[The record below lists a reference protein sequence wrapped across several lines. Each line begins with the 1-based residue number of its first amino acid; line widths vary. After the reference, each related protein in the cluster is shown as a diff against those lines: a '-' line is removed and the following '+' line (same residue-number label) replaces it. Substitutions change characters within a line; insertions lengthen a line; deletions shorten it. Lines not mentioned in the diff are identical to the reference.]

1 VNPQTNLLIIDAQN
15 RFLIHV
21 SLTLTFIGEII
32 LKNHPNMVLSLK
44 ILLSNYEIFLKL
56 HLKSWII
63 RKKNPSLEK
72 MFPFFQE
79 KNSKINIC
87 QF

>member
-1 VNPQTNLLIIDAQN
+1 MLIIVAQN
-15 RFLIHV
+15 RLLVHG

-32 LKNHPNMVLSLK
+32 LKNPPNMSLSLK

-56 HLKSWII
+56 HLKSGII

-72 MFPFFQE
+72 IFPFSRE
-79 KNSKINIC
+79 KLKNQYLSILD
-87 QF
+87 